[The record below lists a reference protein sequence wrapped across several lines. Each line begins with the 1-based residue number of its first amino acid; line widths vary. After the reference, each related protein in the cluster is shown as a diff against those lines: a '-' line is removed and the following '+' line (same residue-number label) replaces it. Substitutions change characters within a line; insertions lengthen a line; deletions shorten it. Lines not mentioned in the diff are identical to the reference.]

1 MITKEEMDKLA
12 NLARLAISEEEKGR
26 LMADL
31 ASILNYVSQ
40 LPEGEIDK
48 EADRPRVFNCFR
60 EDEIK
65 AISPEEREDLL
76 KQFSRRSGNFLAVK
90 KIFNDGGQN

>member
-12 NLARLAISEEEKGR
+12 DLARLAISPEEKQR

-31 ASILNYVSQ
+31 ASILDYVNQ
-40 LPEGEIDK
+40 LPAGEIDNQTS
-48 EADRPRVFNCFR
+48 RPRVFNCFR

-65 AISPEEREDLL
+65 SISPTEREDLL